1 MLMKPHT
8 LCSSFPPMSDEDFN
22 SLVQDIRENGQID
35 PIIMLDGCV
44 LDGWHRFQAC
54 AELNINPKT
63 KEFSGDDPASF
74 VLSKNLHRRHM
85 EPSQRAVA
93 VTKCREWQPQGRPSN
108 KRGNV
113 TPFSSV
119 AEMAKE
125 ANVSEKTIKDAR
137 VAIKSGQADDVL
149 AGKISVSKAA
159 DIARGKPQQK
169 ETKAPA
175 REPECK
181 QSDED
186 ESPDLAAEYMALS
199 EENEKLQRLN
209 ESLLQD
215 DTKKEIAV
223 WKDKFDAI
231 CGRLDQA
238 NATCAEMKKQLEYQ
252 TKLLANIRSELGVQK
267 NSEILGAIK
276 SR

>member
-1 MLMKPHT
+1 
-8 LCSSFPPMSDEDFN
+8 MSDDDFN
-22 SLVQDIRENGQID
+22 SLVQDIRENGQLE
-35 PIIMLDGCV
+35 PIIMLEGCV

-54 AELNINPKT
+54 AELNKEPKT

-93 VTKCREWQPQGRPSN
+93 VTACREWNPTGAP
-108 KRGNV
+108 KKGGNI
-113 TPFSSV
+113 TAFSTTE
-119 AEMAKE
+119 EMAKE
-125 ANVSEKTIKDAR
+125 ANVSPKTIRDAK

-169 ETKAPA
+169 APKTPQN
-175 REPECK
+175 EPKCEDD
-181 QSDED
+181 DESA
-186 ESPDLAAEYMALS
+186 SPDLAAEYVALS
-199 EENEKLQRLN
+199 DENEKLQRLN

-223 WKDKFDAI
+223 WKGKFDSI
-231 CGRLDQA
+231 CGRLDQV

-252 TKLLANIRSELGVQK
+252 TKLLTNIRSELGVQK
-267 NSEILGAIK
+267 NSEIISAIQ